1 VPQTFVVSLNKAQEQ
16 EKKVSQ
22 ELETQE
28 KIIAEL
34 RKLRAETEN
43 LKTQVKVNEDTLN
56 IYKNIDEART
66 LQISALKSALED
78 VKKYDMLSQKKEELF
93 KQEISLLN
101 AEIER
106 LRGQVQ
112 SEKRSKF
119 LSKVGSAL
127 LTIGVVFAATR

>member
-1 VPQTFVVSLNKAQEQ
+1 MPQTFVVNLNSAQDQ
-16 EKKVSQ
+16 DKKISQ

-34 RKLRAETEN
+34 RKLRAETES
-43 LKTQVKVNEDTLN
+43 LKTQVKVNEDTLA
-56 IYKNIDEART
+56 IYKNIDEARI

-78 VKKYDMLSQKKEELF
+78 VKKYDTLSQKKEELF